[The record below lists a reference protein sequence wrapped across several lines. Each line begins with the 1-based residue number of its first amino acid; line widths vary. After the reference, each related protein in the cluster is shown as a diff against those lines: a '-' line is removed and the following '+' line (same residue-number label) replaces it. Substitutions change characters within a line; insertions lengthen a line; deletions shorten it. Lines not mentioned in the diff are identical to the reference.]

1 MPSSLDDIVRLIEP
15 GMRVLLHAGQAECLA
30 LRERLIADPERAA
43 GVTFVG
49 LFIPG
54 INGFDYAGLTPTTR
68 VESLFVPA
76 VARESF
82 AAGRHILVPVHYS
95 SFPAYLARNPADLA
109 ILHLPPARQGV
120 FSCGI
125 GADLA
130 DGVLRLAR
138 KVAVIVNPEIPQ
150 TAGAVALRE
159 EEAALVVV
167 HEAPLGL
174 HPSAAGGDAG
184 TEVIARRVAD
194 LIEDGDTVQAGIGRL
209 PAVVLR
215 AITDRRQL
223 RVHAGM
229 LIDEVALLL
238 EAGALAEARPGE
250 PPPLFAGI
258 TLGSAPV
265 LALAARPEAAFYG
278 VGLTHDVA
286 RIAARPRFAAINSAI
301 EVDLFGNIN
310 CERVRGR
317 QISGIGGAGDFTC
330 GARMSQ
336 GGRAIFALPS
346 EARSKAGSISRIVP
360 VLGPGETSIA
370 RADMD
375 ILVTEHGTARLRDL
389 SLDARA
395 EAIMALA
402 APEHRP
408 GLAEAWAQIRA
419 GQ

>member
-1 MPSSLDDIVRLIEP
+1 MPSSLDDVVRLIEP

-30 LRERLIADPERAA
+30 LRERLIADPGRAE

-54 INGFDYAGLTPTTR
+54 INGFDYASLTPTTR
-68 VESLFVPA
+68 VESLFVPP
-76 VARESF
+76 VARGSF
-82 AAGRHILVPVHYS
+82 AAGRHVLVPVHYS
-95 SFPAYLARNPADLA
+95 SFPGFLARNPADLA

-130 DGVLRLAR
+130 DRVLRYAR
-138 KVAVIVNPEIPQ
+138 KAAVIVNPEIPH
-150 TAGAVALRE
+150 TAGAMALRE
-159 EEAALVVV
+159 AEAVLVAE
-167 HEAPLGL
+167 HAAPLAL
-174 HPSAAGGDAG
+174 HPSAAGSDAE

-194 LIEDGDTVQAGIGRL
+194 LIGDGDTVQAGIGRL

-215 AITDRRQL
+215 AITDRRRL

-238 EAGALAEARPGE
+238 EAGALAEAGPE
-250 PPPLFAGI
+250 DPPLFAGI

-265 LALAARPEAAFYG
+265 LALAARPEAAFHG
-278 VGLTHDVA
+278 VSMTHDVA

-301 EVDLFGNIN
+301 EVDLFGNLN

-317 QISGIGGAGDFTC
+317 QISGIGGAGDFTS
-330 GARMSQ
+330 GARRSE

-346 EARSKAGSISRIVP
+346 QARGKSGSISRIVP

-375 ILVTEHGTARLRDL
+375 ILVTENGTARLRDL
-389 SLDARA
+389 GLDARA
-395 EAIMALA
+395 EAIMTLA

-408 GLAEAWAQIRA
+408 ALAEAWAKIRA